1 MTNDDSMTSRH
12 GSKGPQHIA
21 IIPDGNRRW
30 ARMKGLRLMQGY
42 SMGID
47 KIIDV
52 GLWAKT
58 LGVKTLSV
66 WALSTENIVGRGR
79 HEISLLFK
87 LYTKAV
93 YDKKILKMLS
103 DNHARVNVIGN
114 LSLLPAKLRRG
125 LLLLQKKTR
134 EYKDLSINLLIGY
147 GGRDDIAFALKRLYA
162 NRILPKHLDSKTI
175 ASMLMTA
182 TVPDVDL
189 IIRTSGEKRL
199 SGLLPWQSNYS
210 ELYFSRKYWPDF
222 SRSDLKRAVDT
233 YKKRERRFG
242 R

>member
-1 MTNDDSMTSRH
+1 MMSSRKP
-12 GSKGPQHIA
+12 GSPEHIA

-30 ARMKGLRLMQGY
+30 ARRRGLKLLQGY

-47 KIIDV
+47 KVIDV
-52 GLWAKT
+52 GLWAKM

-66 WALSTENIVGRGR
+66 WALSTENLTGRSK
-79 HEISLLFK
+79 HEISLLSK

-114 LSLLPAKLRRG
+114 LSLLPEKLRKG
-125 LLLLQKKTR
+125 LLLLQEKTSR
-134 EYKDLSINLLIGY
+134 YSDLSINLLIGY
-147 GGRDDIAFALKRLYA
+147 GGKDDLTFALKRLCA
-162 NRILPKHLDSKTI
+162 SDISPKDLNSKTI
-175 ASMLMTA
+175 GSMLMTA
-182 TVPDVDL
+182 NVPDVDL

-222 SRSDLKRAVDT
+222 NRNDLKRAIDT
-233 YKKRERRFG
+233 YKRRERRFG

>member
-1 MTNDDSMTSRH
+1 MVSSRES
-12 GSKGPQHIA
+12 GGPEHVA

-30 ARMKGLRLMQGY
+30 ARGRGLKLLQGY
-42 SMGID
+42 SVGID

-52 GLWAKT
+52 GLWAKM

-66 WALSTENIVGRGR
+66 WALSTENLVGRSR
-79 HEISLLFK
+79 HEINLLFR

-93 YDKKILKMLS
+93 YDSKILKMLS

-114 LSLLPAKLRRG
+114 LSLLPEKLRKG
-125 LLLLQKKTR
+125 LLMLQEKTSR
-134 EYKDLSINLLIGY
+134 YNDLSINLLVGY
-147 GGRDDIAFALKRLYA
+147 GGKDDLTFALKRLCA
-162 NRILPKHLDSKTI
+162 SSISQKNINSKTI
-175 ASMLMTA
+175 ESMLMTA
-182 TVPDVDL
+182 NVPDVDL

-210 ELYFSRKYWPDF
+210 ELYFSKKYWPDF
-222 SRSDLKRAVDT
+222 NRKDLKRAIDT